1 LLHFF
6 RVKVHPLK
14 KFLFLSHIIFDQQPK
29 KKKNSSVLNR
39 QFRRQGLK
47 SEMLRILLF
56 WSLLLCQ
63 MAADTVPDYSNF
75 LLKKH
80 AETIDDDEAE
90 NSLWNEKD
98 AIIYNG

>member
-1 LLHFF
+1 
-6 RVKVHPLK
+6 
-14 KFLFLSHIIFDQQPK
+14 
-29 KKKNSSVLNR
+29 
-39 QFRRQGLK
+39 
-47 SEMLRILLF
+47 MLRILLF

-80 AETIDDDEAE
+80 AETVDDDEAE